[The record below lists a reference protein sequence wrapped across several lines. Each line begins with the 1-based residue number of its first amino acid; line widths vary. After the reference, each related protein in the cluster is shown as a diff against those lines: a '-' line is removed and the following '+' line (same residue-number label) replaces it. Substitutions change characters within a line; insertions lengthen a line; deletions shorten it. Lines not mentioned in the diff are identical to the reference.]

1 MTTMH
6 IWFSRRCSTG
16 FDLFAHA
23 GCPVGNAIH
32 IMKTKITSI
41 KTLLIVASLLAA
53 FAGASRAAE
62 VKENWEKHCQK
73 CHGADGKGQT
83 KMGRQSG
90 VKDYTDPKVQAKL
103 KDENAIKIIKEG
115 IVEKDKKKMDPY
127 KDKLTDEEI
136 KALIAYIRGFKK

>member
-1 MTTMH
+1 
-6 IWFSRRCSTG
+6 
-16 FDLFAHA
+16 
-23 GCPVGNAIH
+23 
-32 IMKTKITSI
+32 MKNTI
-41 KTLLIVASLLAA
+41 LLAVA
-53 FAGASRAAE
+53 LSIAAMTSMRAADD
-62 VKENWEKHCQK
+62 KENWEKHCQK

-90 VKDYTDPKVQAKL
+90 VKDYTDPKVQAEL